1 MSKHTITKYQNG
13 AVSIYIV
20 VFLTLIF
27 GVITLSF
34 IRIILNDATE
44 STNADLYQS
53 AYDSALA
60 GVEDAK
66 IALLKYQDCLSQ
78 GIVGKNGAASGTC
91 QDIIYQM
98 EQGANNDDCD
108 VVQKVLGRDRE
119 DQHEVMIQETQHST
133 DIGNSYELAQA
144 YTCVKITEETDDYIT
159 TLTSSDDVRIIPLR
173 SADIDSVNAIQFSWY
188 ANNVSDITNK
198 YMSSDVLKK
207 NSETYA
213 PPVITLEI
221 FQTDSRNGEPYFTLG
236 ELSANNDASDGTDHA
251 LLMLKPVQ
259 SGGIENNLITSSNV
273 LGHSD
278 KYDNAPINVNC
289 SDTSDFACTVTVEL
303 PPTFRKTNPAQAT
316 RFLRVNIPYE
326 QPSTDVSV
334 ILCTATGGGKCTDH
348 TKFTGVQAAIDST
361 GRAND
366 LYRRVET
373 RIELVDV
380 YYPFPEYTL
389 YLSGKDNNL
398 NKSYYVTNNCKKAD
412 NGAIS
417 GCANSANI

>member
-1 MSKHTITKYQNG
+1 MSKSTTYKKG

-44 STNADLYQS
+44 STNTDLYQS

-66 IALLKYQDCLSQ
+66 IALLKYHDCLSQ
-78 GIVGKNGAASGTC
+78 GIVGKSGASSGTC
-91 QDIIYQM
+91 PDIIYQM

-108 VVQKVLGRDRE
+108 VVQKVLGRSQE
-119 DQHEVMIQETQHST
+119 DQHEVIIQETQTST
-133 DIGNSYELAQA
+133 EAGNSFELSQA
-144 YTCVKITEETDDYIT
+144 YTCVKITEETDDYLT
-159 TLTSSDDVRIIPLR
+159 TLTSSDDVRIVPLR
-173 SADIDSVNAIQFSWY
+173 SADINNVNAIQFSWY
-188 ANNVSDITNK
+188 ANNVSDIANK
-198 YMSSDVLKK
+198 YMRSNILEK
-207 NSETYA
+207 NGETYA

-221 FQTDSRNGEPYFTLG
+221 FQTDSSGGEPYFTLG
-236 ELSANNDASDGTDHA
+236 ELSANNDASNGTDHA
-251 LLMLKPVQ
+251 LLMLKPVE
-259 SGGIENNLITSSNV
+259 SGGTNLITASNV
-273 LGHSD
+273 LDHSD

-289 SDTSDFACTVTVEL
+289 NNTSDFACTVTVEL
-303 PPTFRKTNPAQAT
+303 PATFRGTPPAQAT

-334 ILCTATGGGKCTDH
+334 LLCTQVSGGNCTEH
-348 TKFTGVQAAIDST
+348 TKFTGVQAAVDST

-412 NGAIS
+412 NGAVS
-417 GCANSANI
+417 GCANSAYI

>member
-1 MSKHTITKYQNG
+1 MSRHITKYKQG

-34 IRIILNDATE
+34 IRIILNDAIE
-44 STNADLYQS
+44 STNTDLYQS

-60 GVEDAK
+60 GIEDAK
-66 IALLKYQDCLSQ
+66 IALIKYHDCLSQ
-78 GIVGKNGAASGTC
+78 GIVGKSGAASGTC

-108 VVQKVLGRDRE
+108 VVQKVLGRSQE
-119 DQHEVMIQETQHST
+119 DQHEVIVQETQNST
-133 DIGNSYELAQA
+133 DAGNSYELSQA
-144 YTCVKITEETDDYIT
+144 YTCVKITESTDDYLT

-173 SADIDSVNAIQFSWY
+173 SADINNVNAFEFSWY
-188 ANNVSDITNK
+188 TNNVNDIANK
-198 YMSSDVLKK
+198 YMNANVLEK
-207 NSETYA
+207 NSQTYA

-221 FQTDSRNGEPYFTLG
+221 FQTDSQGGEPYFTLG
-236 ELSANNDASDGTDHA
+236 ELSANNDGSSGTDHA
-251 LLMLKPVQ
+251 LLVLKPVQ
-259 SGGIENNLITSSNV
+259 SGGVENNLITASNV
-273 LGHSD
+273 LDHSD

-289 SDTSDFACTVTVEL
+289 DNNSDFACKVTVEL
-303 PPTFRKTNPAQAT
+303 PPTFRGTPPAQAT

-326 QPSTDVSV
+326 QPNTDVSV
-334 ILCTATGGGKCTDH
+334 TLCTEISGGNCTNR
-348 TKFTGVQAAIDST
+348 TKFTGVQAAVDST

-366 LYRRVET
+366 LYRRVES

-389 YLSGKDNNL
+389 YLSGKDNEL
-398 NKSYYVTNNCKKAD
+398 NKSFYVTENCKKAD
-412 NGAIS
+412 NGAVS

>member
-1 MSKHTITKYQNG
+1 MSKHTITKYKSG

-66 IALLKYQDCLSQ
+66 IALLKYHDCLSQ
-78 GIVGKNGAASGTC
+78 GAVGKNGATSGTC
-91 QDIIYQM
+91 PDIIYQM

-108 VVQKVLGRDRE
+108 VVQRVLGRDQE
-119 DQHEVMIQETQHST
+119 DQHEVIIQETQHST

-144 YTCVKITEETDDYIT
+144 YTCVKITEETDDYLT

-173 SADIDSVNAIQFSWY
+173 SADINSVNAIEFSWY

-198 YMSSDVLKK
+198 YMSANVLEKA
-207 NSETYA
+207 STTYA
-213 PPVITLEI
+213 PPVITFEI
-221 FQTDSRNGEPYFTLG
+221 FQTDSNNGQPYFTLG
-236 ELSANNDASDGTDHA
+236 ELSANNDASDGTDHS
-251 LLMLKPVQ
+251 LLVLKPVQ
-259 SGGIENNLITSSNV
+259 SGGTNLITAASV
-273 LGHSD
+273 LDHSD

-289 SDTSDFACTVTVEL
+289 NDTSDFACTVTVEL
-303 PPTFRKTNPAQAT
+303 PPTFRKTPPAQAT

-326 QPSTDVSV
+326 QPNTDVSV
-334 ILCTATGGGKCTDH
+334 TLCTAVSEGKCTDH
-348 TKFTGVQAAIDST
+348 TKFTGVQAAVDST

-380 YYPFPEYTL
+380 YYPFPEYSL
-389 YLSGKDNNL
+389 YLSGKDNEL

-412 NGAIS
+412 NGAVS
-417 GCANSANI
+417 GCANSAYI